1 MTPRRPP
8 VLAQT
13 LLEWVDPANDALHGD
28 LLEEFAAG
36 RSRLW
41 YWRQVIAAAGVA
53 FARPVRAH
61 GLAGLEPAMLG
72 VMMLLMLGFYVVFVV
87 NVTDWLL
94 RFEGFHIFALMPAWL
109 ARWPLAA
116 PLLSLLGGLVVGRVV
131 CAGGDHR
138 VARIVGFGAATML
151 CAIAGLQA
159 AEELSVP
166 FGPSRARRRRRQST
180 RSPRSSMRFAHTTSS
195 RSATRTATA
204 RASCS
209 LKRLFAIRGF
219 QQSPM
224 TLSGSPGTRVI
235 RTGWIAS
242 FVVNRSPSWLYAR
255 SGPRPP
261 LRMRSPSTRPSSTRS
276 GR

>member
-28 LLEEFAAG
+28 LLEEFASG

-41 YWRQVIAAAGVA
+41 YWNQVFAAAGVA
-53 FARPVRAH
+53 LARPVRAH
-61 GLAGLEPAMLG
+61 GLSGLEPAMLG
-72 VMMLLMLGFYVVFVV
+72 VIMLFMLGFYVVFVV

-94 RFEGFHIFALMPAWL
+94 RFEGVHVFSLMPAWL

-116 PLLSLLGGLVVGRVV
+116 PLLSLLAGLLVGRVV

-138 VARIVGFGAATML
+138 VARVIGFGAATML

-166 FGPSRARRRRRQST
+166 VLLLPQFYQQVGTTASFIAGLLGGVGAAMMAK
-180 RSPRSSMRFAHTTSS
+180 PRNAPL
-195 RSATRTATA
+195 ALVDPATA
-204 RASCS
+204 R
-209 LKRLFAIRGF
+209 
-219 QQSPM
+219 
-224 TLSGSPGTRVI
+224 
-235 RTGWIAS
+235 
-242 FVVNRSPSWLYAR
+242 
-255 SGPRPP
+255 
-261 LRMRSPSTRPSSTRS
+261 
-276 GR
+276 

>member
-28 LLEEFAAG
+28 LLEEFATG

-41 YWRQVIAAAGVA
+41 YWHQVIAAAGVA

-61 GLAGLEPAMLG
+61 GLSGLEPAMLG
-72 VMMLLMLGFYVVFVV
+72 VIMLFMLGFYVVFVV

-94 RFEGFHIFALMPAWL
+94 RFEGVHVFSLMPAWL
-109 ARWPLAA
+109 ARWPMAA
-116 PLLSLLGGLVVGRVV
+116 PLLSLLAGLVVGRVV

-138 VARIVGFGAATML
+138 VARVVGFGAATML

-166 FGPSRARRRRRQST
+166 VLLLPQFYQQVGTTAAFIAGLLGGVG
-180 RSPRSSMRFAHTTSS
+180 SSLMLKP
-195 RSATRTATA
+195 RTAPLELEA
-204 RASCS
+204 
-209 LKRLFAIRGF
+209 
-219 QQSPM
+219 
-224 TLSGSPGTRVI
+224 
-235 RTGWIAS
+235 
-242 FVVNRSPSWLYAR
+242 
-255 SGPRPP
+255 GPAPVH
-261 LRMRSPSTRPSSTRS
+261 
-276 GR
+276 